1 MPQGQ
6 YSLPA
11 IGQWHLDS
19 SAIIARTRKQTE
31 SQTMGYTPAMILQ
44 AKMLGALL
52 RQARLAAGKSV
63 SDAAELLG
71 TTASAVAAYERGSK
85 AISLPELEL
94 FAFQLDVPLRKFL
107 SSHSEQASPER
118 TLDPEET
125 LPPMHRSIGAKIRTE
140 REQLGMSA
148 RELGEATKMP
158 TGRILGYERGDRAI
172 PLPELDVIG
181 SALGRSLEDFVDSE
195 GSIGEWDAG
204 QRAFEFFLK
213 LPADL
218 RSFLSQ
224 PGNLAYLRL
233 AQRLSEMSID
243 RIRNLAEGLLDITV

>member
-1 MPQGQ
+1 
-6 YSLPA
+6 
-11 IGQWHLDS
+11 
-19 SAIIARTRKQTE
+19 
-31 SQTMGYTPAMILQ
+31 MGYTPVMTLQ
-44 AKMLGALL
+44 AKMVGALL

-63 SDAAELLG
+63 SDVAGILG
-71 TTASAVAAYERGSK
+71 ASKSAVAAYERGSK

-94 FAFQLDVPLRKFL
+94 FAFQLDIPLRKFL
-107 SSHSEQASPER
+107 SPHTEESSPER
-118 TLDPEET
+118 AQDPEEA
-125 LPPMHRSIGAKIRTE
+125 LPTRQRSIGARIRAE

-148 RELGEATKMP
+148 RELAQATNMP
-158 TGRILGYERGDRAI
+158 TGRILGYEKGDRAI

-195 GSIGEWDAG
+195 GPIGDWESG

-213 LPADL
+213 LPVDL

-224 PGNLAYLRL
+224 PGNLSYLRL

-243 RIRNLAEGLLDITV
+243 RIRNLAEALLDITV